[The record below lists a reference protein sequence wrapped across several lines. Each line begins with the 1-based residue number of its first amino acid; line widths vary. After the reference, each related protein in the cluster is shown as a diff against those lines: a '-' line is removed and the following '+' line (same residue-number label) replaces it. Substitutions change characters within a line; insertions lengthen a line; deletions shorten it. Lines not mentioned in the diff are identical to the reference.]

1 MSELLWPILIPA
13 AGGLIVL
20 LVPRW
25 RRLREAL
32 ALVAAIL
39 ACVMV
44 AVLFSA
50 PGTSRSVFTWL
61 QVETVTLHF
70 ALRADALSRFIL
82 LAANVFGALI
92 VVYSISFM
100 KGKGRLREYYAYLLW
115 TLAAGNVVLLAD
127 DLLLLVIGWE
137 VASLLLFLLVTIGG
151 EKAREGAGKT
161 FVMLGASD
169 CALLLGIVFLWQIQ
183 GGLTLSAF
191 QRVSTSSGFA
201 ALTYVLLLVAALT
214 KAGAMPF
221 HSWIPKAAEA
231 APVSVMAYLPAALD
245 KLLGIYLLARM
256 SLFVFD
262 LSFGLQITL
271 LIIGGFTVV
280 LAAMAAIV
288 QNDVNKLLAY
298 STVSQVG
305 YMVLGIGTG
314 VPVGILG
321 GLFHMLNHALYKCCL
336 FLCAGAVERRTGTTD
351 MGKLGGL
358 ARAMPLTFG
367 GFLIAA
373 MAISGVPPLNGFVSK
388 WLVYQGLLKMG
399 TSLSAMFLVLAL
411 FGSALTLASFV
422 KASYSVFLGQRPPE
436 LAGVKPAGFLM
447 AMPIV
452 FLAAV
457 CLLFGVVYQVPVRY
471 LVGPAVTE
479 SGVGTIDLAGSW
491 NSALAAGLILLS
503 IALGLVI
510 YWLARPIRIRRTTM
524 FVGGEIFPSEDV
536 RVPGTGFYESIR
548 NTGVLKTLYSD
559 AEEGAFDIYVLVGRY
574 GSNVVEVL
582 RSIHNGVL
590 STYLAFGTL
599 GLLVLLFVLLGI

>member
-1 MSELLWPILIPA
+1 
-13 AGGLIVL
+13 
-20 LVPRW
+20 
-25 RRLREAL
+25 
-32 ALVAAIL
+32 
-39 ACVMV
+39 
-44 AVLFSA
+44 
-50 PGTSRSVFTWL
+50 
-61 QVETVTLHF
+61 
-70 ALRADALSRFIL
+70 
-82 LAANVFGALI
+82 
-92 VVYSISFM
+92 
-100 KGKGRLREYYAYLLW
+100 
-115 TLAAGNVVLLAD
+115 
-127 DLLLLVIGWE
+127 
-137 VASLLLFLLVTIGG
+137 
-151 EKAREGAGKT
+151 AGKT

-169 CALLLGIVFLWQIQ
+169 CALLLGVVFLWQIQ
-183 GGLTLSAF
+183 GGLTI
-191 QRVSTSSGFA
+191 STFSRIPTVGLGA
-201 ALTYVLLLVAALT
+201 VTYVLLLVAALT

-221 HSWIPKAAEA
+221 HTWIPKAAEA
-231 APVSVMAYLPAALD
+231 APISVTAFIPAALD
-245 KLLGIYLLARM
+245 KLLGIYLLARI

-262 LSFGLQITL
+262 LSFGLQLTL
-271 LIIGGFTVV
+271 LIIGGFTAV
-280 LAAMAAIV
+280 LAAMAAV
-288 QNDVNKLLAY
+288 MQNDVNKLLAY

-422 KASYSVFLGQRPPE
+422 KAVYSVFLGQRPPE
-436 LAGVKPAGFLM
+436 LADVKPAGFLM

-457 CLLFGVVYQVPVRY
+457 CLLFGEVYQVPVRY
-471 LVGPAVTE
+471 LVGPAVAE
-479 SGVGTIDLAGSW
+479 SGAGALEYAGSW
-491 NSALAAGLILLS
+491 NSTLAAGLILLGV
-503 IALGLVI
+503 ALGLII
-510 YWLARPIRIRRTTM
+510 YWMARPIRIRRTTM
-524 FVGGEIFPSEDV
+524 FAGGEIFPSEDV

-582 RSIHNGVL
+582 RSLHNGVL

>member
-1 MSELLWPILIPA
+1 MSELLWPIMIPA

-25 RRLREAL
+25 QKLREAVAL
-32 ALVAAIL
+32 AAAIA

-50 PGTSRSVFTWL
+50 PAASRSVFTWL

-70 ALRADALSRFIL
+70 ALRSDALSRFIL

-92 VVYSISFM
+92 VVYSISSM
-100 KGKGRLREYYAYLLW
+100 KGKERLREYYAYLLW
-115 TLAAGNVVLLAD
+115 ALAAANVVLLAD

-137 VASLLLFLLVTIGG
+137 VVSLLLFLLVTMGG
-151 EKAREGAGKT
+151 GSAREGAGKT

-169 CALLLGIVFLWQIQ
+169 CALLLGTVFLWQMQ
-183 GGLTLSAF
+183 GG
-191 QRVSTSSGFA
+191 STISTFSRIPTTGMGA
-201 ALTYVLLLVAALT
+201 VTYVLLLAAALT

-221 HSWIPKAAEA
+221 HTWIPKAAES

-245 KLLGIYLLARM
+245 KLMGIYLLARI
-256 SLFVFD
+256 SLFTFEI
-262 LSFGLQITL
+262 SFGIQLALL
-271 LIIGGFTVV
+271 LIGGATVI
-280 LAAMAAIV
+280 LAVMAALV
-288 QNDVNKLLAY
+288 QHDLKKLLACHA
-298 STVSQVG
+298 VSQVG
-305 YMVLGIGTG
+305 YMVLGIATG

-321 GLFHMLNHALYKCCL
+321 GL

-351 MGKLGGL
+351 MEKLGGL
-358 ARAMPLTFG
+358 ARAMPLTFC

-388 WLVYQGLLKMG
+388 WFVYQGLLKMG
-399 TSLSAMFLVLAL
+399 SALSAMFLIVAL

-422 KASYSVFLGQRPPE
+422 KASYSVFLGQRAPD
-436 LAGVKPAGFLM
+436 LAGTKPAGFLM
-447 AMPIV
+447 TMPV
-452 FLAAV
+452 MFLAAV
-457 CLLFGVVYQVPVRY
+457 CLFFGIVYTVPVNC

-479 SGVGTIDLAGSW
+479 TGVGSIDLAGSW
-491 NSALAAGLILLS
+491 NSALAAGLIVLG
-503 IALGLVI
+503 IMLGLVV

-524 FVGGEIFPSEDV
+524 FVGGEIFPAEEV

-548 NTGVLKTLYSD
+548 NTGVLKTLYGD
-559 AEEGAFDIYVLVGRY
+559 AQEGAFDVYVLVGRY
-574 GSNVVEVL
+574 GSNVVQLL